1 MRMTIAIAVALL
13 LLAPGQSEARGR
25 AERASES
32 AVDPDAL
39 CLVIVRGSALASKRA
54 SADTMRDIETAF
66 AYFAGRV
73 SARNEAGAIT
83 PKVAAALKWNPPKH
97 EYDLKGLTCMAY
109 GMSGAGGSPAD
120 RDAPSAGQAAAGAA
134 DPDVG
139 CALLMHAAK
148 ADPAS
153 VHAPPAR
160 QRGLAIAAAYYAGRV
175 TGRHGA
181 SAYKGLLAEAAS
193 APQAAGQSQSSG
205 DECFRGGSRG
215 IHAVNLE
222 IDAAL
227 PKRRG

>member
-1 MRMTIAIAVALL
+1 MRMTMAAAIALL
-13 LLAPGQSEARGR
+13 LLAPGQSEARAR
-25 AERASES
+25 ADRASAS

-39 CLVIVRGSALASKRA
+39 CLVIVRGAALGSKQA

-83 PKVAAALKWNPPKH
+83 PMVAAALEWNPPKR

-109 GMSGAGGSPAD
+109 GMSGADGRPAD
-120 RDAPSAGQAAAGAA
+120 RDPPSAGQAAAAAA

-139 CALLMHAAK
+139 CAFLMHAAK

-160 QRGLAIAAAYYAGRV
+160 QRGVGIAAAYYAGRV

-181 SAYKGLLAEAAS
+181 SAYKGLLAEAAN
-193 APQAAGQSQSSG
+193 APEAGEQSQSLS